1 MLIKWAAGCPLC
13 CVWSLPHC
21 TCEHWLYTKMKVCV
35 CVFLKFLCV
44 IVFATLC
51 DIVQMAV
58 WLVQRCLWLTKVFPH
73 SIVFVFLSLFSVCL
87 FLTLC
92 LSLHAPVCVAGCAGP
107 GRDSSHPLITRY
119 STQPRGSL
127 HCTLGPRNQN
137 HTSLPNSRGAHNS
150 SVGVFLPVCMLV
162 SLYLC
167 AIKIILPSLI
177 VAKHTTHLPPLQSL
191 GPLSTLNFVVVG

>member
-1 MLIKWAAGCPLC
+1 MSRRVSSVLRVVVAALYLC
-13 CVWSLPHC
+13 TRSVHINGS
-21 TCEHWLYTKMKVCV
+21 
-35 CVFLKFLCV
+35 VFSCICLFFKKNCV

-51 DIVQMAV
+51 VIVQMAV
-58 WLVQRCLWLTKVFPH
+58 WSMHRCLWLTKVFPH
-73 SIVFVFLSLFSVCL
+73 STVFVILSLFSVCL

-119 STQPRGSL
+119 STQARGSL

-150 SVGVFLPVCMLV
+150 CVGVFLPVCMLV
-162 SLYLC
+162 SVYLC
-167 AIKIILPSLI
+167 VCVLK
-177 VAKHTTHLPPLQSL
+177 TLQSKL
-191 GPLSTLNFVVVG
+191 YFTPE